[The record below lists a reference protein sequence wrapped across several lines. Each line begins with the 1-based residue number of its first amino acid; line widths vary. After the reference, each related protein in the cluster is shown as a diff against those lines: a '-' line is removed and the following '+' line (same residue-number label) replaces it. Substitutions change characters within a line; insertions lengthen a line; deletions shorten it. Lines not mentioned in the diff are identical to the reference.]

1 MKELLSLSVMSD
13 KAYLQCM
20 YTSALVRTWSLPH
33 LKGGCCYLDWMKGF
47 CPAKEEAEKSVN
59 DALLDLDSG
68 FVGYEENEH
77 EEMDLSL
84 LNEKESTK
92 VLARMNKEAH
102 RATLKKQK
110 EEAKE
115 KEKNR
120 KAAEK
125 AKKPHD
131 KSIQKVA
138 GKSLNILE
146 VIIDA
151 SPSSQVRRRDAILV
165 GLSFSTL

>member
-1 MKELLSLSVMSD
+1 
-13 KAYLQCM
+13 
-20 YTSALVRTWSLPH
+20 
-33 LKGGCCYLDWMKGF
+33 
-47 CPAKEEAEKSVN
+47 
-59 DALLDLDSG
+59 LDLDSG

-151 SPSSQVRRRDAILV
+151 SPSSQLRRRDAILV

>member
-1 MKELLSLSVMSD
+1 
-13 KAYLQCM
+13 
-20 YTSALVRTWSLPH
+20 
-33 LKGGCCYLDWMKGF
+33 MKGF
-47 CPAKEEAEKSVN
+47 YSTKEEAEKSVN

-68 FVGYEENEH
+68 FIGYEENEH

-92 VLARMNKEAH
+92 VLARMNKKVY

-115 KEKNR
+115 KKKNR
-120 KAAEK
+120 KVAK
-125 AKKPHD
+125 KVKKPHD

-138 GKSLNILE
+138 RKSLNILE

-151 SPSSQVRRRDAILV
+151 SPSCNYPSMMQFLLDCHFLHSKMALHHLLKGLQVLPLLEMSSSYRGPYLP
-165 GLSFSTL
+165 